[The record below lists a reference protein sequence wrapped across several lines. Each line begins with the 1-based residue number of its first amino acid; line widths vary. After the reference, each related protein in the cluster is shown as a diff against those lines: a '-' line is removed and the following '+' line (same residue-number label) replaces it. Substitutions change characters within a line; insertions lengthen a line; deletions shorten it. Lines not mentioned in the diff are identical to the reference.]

1 MWQEMGKDHQ
11 IRRIRFLIGEVYSI
25 EEYDEYGQ

>member
-11 IRRIRFLIGEVYSI
+11 IRRIRFLIVEVYSI
-25 EEYDEYGQ
+25 EEYDEHSQ

>member
-11 IRRIRFLIGEVYSI
+11 IKRICFLIGGVYSI
-25 EEYDEYGQ
+25 EEYDEYSQ